1 MVPPDVEM
9 LFEIRLLFILKSM
22 EKMRESCTN
31 SCRQWCSQVA
41 PKIGTA
47 GEDSGSSVPPWQGQ
61 AGGEQKDIPVGPAI
75 SHSYPENEPENES
88 DGLVQGSSPG
98 SAGGSVTASFTGC
111 FENTATE
118 CMRSCSWLFSL

>member
-47 GEDSGSSVPPWQGQ
+47 GEESGSSVPQWQGQ
-61 AGGEQKDIPVGPAI
+61 AGGEQKDTPVGPAI
-75 SHSYPENEPENES
+75 SHSNPENEP
-88 DGLVQGSSPG
+88 DGLVQGSPAPLLAVQVDQSQHPSQVVLRTLLL
-98 SAGGSVTASFTGC
+98 SA
-111 FENTATE
+111 
-118 CMRSCSWLFSL
+118 